1 MIELIHLLSQSIQ
14 DNIDPTSNCA
24 EQLLSDYHYQAYWKE
39 KTVVAAIN
47 MVDPP
52 IVLQVDDNKDEAQ

>member
-1 MIELIHLLSQSIQ
+1 MPSNYLVEQSCTHVI
-14 DNIDPTSNCA
+14 A
-24 EQLLSDYHYQAYWKE
+24 EKERRLTTLNYQAYWNE